1 MSDTR
6 APAIDIALVGDADAV
21 RAPVVAAPAAAART
35 TGATAGKTN
44 IFDLDRVSLERFF
57 EDTLG
62 EKKFRAQQVMK
73 WIHHRHATD
82 FGQMTDLGKALRAK
96 LEACAE
102 VRAPQVLLDQE
113 SADGTRKWLIGMDP
127 KNAIETVYIPD
138 KGRGTL
144 CVSSQVGCAL
154 NCTFCS
160 TATQGFN
167 RNLSTAEIIGQVWVA
182 ARALGNVPHQQR
194 RLTNVVMMGMG
205 EPLANFDNVVRAMSI
220 MRDDLGY
227 GLANKRVTLSTAGMV
242 PMIDRLAA
250 ESDVSLAV
258 SLHAPFDE
266 LRSELVPLNRKYPI
280 AELMD
285 ACVRYA
291 LRKKGES
298 VTFEYTLMRGVNDQP
313 QHARALVALLREFDR
328 RVQMKDAAKVNLI
341 PFNPFPGTR
350 FERPSGEAIRAFQ
363 QQLNNAGMI
372 APVRRT
378 RGDDI
383 DAACGQLKG
392 QVLDRTRRQAQHLK
406 RLQDAGLPLD
416 AASDAA

>member
-1 MSDTR
+1 MDLEGQGAKAEPAT
-6 APAIDIALVGDADAV
+6 APSPAKT
-21 RAPVVAAPAAAART
+21 AAAVDGRR
-35 TGATAGKTN
+35 N
-44 IFDLDRVSLERFF
+44 IFDLDRTSLEDFF
-57 EDTLG
+57 EQELG
-62 EKKFRAQQVMK
+62 EKRFRAHQVMK
-73 WIHHRHATD
+73 WIHHRHVTD
-82 FGQMTDLGKALRAK
+82 FAGMTDLGKALRAK
-96 LEACAE
+96 LETQAV
-102 VRAPQVLLDQE
+102 VRAPEVIFDKP
-113 SADGTRKWLIGMDP
+113 STDGTHKWLLGMDA

-154 NCTFCS
+154 NCQFCS

-167 RNLSTAEIIGQVWVA
+167 RNLSTAEVIGQVWVA
-182 ARALGNVPHQQR
+182 ARHLGNVPHQQR

-242 PMIDRLAA
+242 PMIDRLGE

-258 SLHAPFDE
+258 SLHAANDE
-266 LRSELVPLNRKYPI
+266 LRTRLVPLNKKYPI

-291 LRKKGES
+291 LRKRGTS
-298 VTFEYTLMRGVNDQP
+298 VTFEYTLMKGVNDQP
-313 QHARALVALLREFDR
+313 EHARELVRLMRDFDR

-341 PFNPFPGTR
+341 PFNPFPGTA
-350 FERPSGEAIRAFQ
+350 FERPDDVAIRAFQ
-363 QQLNNAGMI
+363 KLLNNAGMI

-392 QVLDRTRRQAQHLK
+392 QVTDRTRRQAAFRQ
-406 RLQDAGLPLD
+406 RLQADARGGTGD
-416 AASDAA
+416 AAA

>member
-1 MSDTR
+1 MSTSRDLDATLIDT
-6 APAIDIALVGDADAV
+6 APAVPAD
-21 RAPVVAAPAAAART
+21 AAAR
-35 TGATAGKTN
+35 ADVPVPKVEAKRTN
-44 IFDLDRVSLERFF
+44 LFDLERVQLEDFF
-57 EDTLG
+57 EQVLG
-62 EKKFRAQQVMK
+62 EKRYRAHQVMK
-73 WIHHRHATD
+73 WIHHRYVTEFD
-82 FGQMTDLGKALRAK
+82 QMTDLGKALRAK
-96 LEACAE
+96 LEQHA
-102 VRAPQVLLDQE
+102 VVHAPSVVFDKASE
-113 SADGTRKWLIGMDP
+113 DGTHKWLLGMDP

-154 NCTFCS
+154 NCQFCS

-182 ARALGNVPHQQR
+182 ARHLGNAPHQQR

-242 PMIDRLAA
+242 PQIDRLG
-250 ESDVSLAV
+250 EVSDVSLAV
-258 SLHAPFDE
+258 SLHAPNDD
-266 LRSELVPLNRKYPI
+266 LRSELVPLNKKYPI
-280 AELMD
+280 EQLMD
-285 ACVRYA
+285 SCVRYA
-291 LRKKGES
+291 LRKPGTS
-298 VTFEYTLMRGVNDQP
+298 VTFEYTLMKGVNDQP
-313 QHARALVALLREFDR
+313 QHARELVRLMKAFDR
-328 RVQMKDAAKVNLI
+328 SVQMKGAAKVNLI

-350 FERPSGEAIRAFQ
+350 FERPTDQAIRAFQ
-363 QQLNNAGMI
+363 KLLNEAGMI

-392 QVLDRTRRQAQHLK
+392 QVMDRTRRNADFRR
-406 RLQDAGLPLD
+406 RLEQQGQGD
-416 AASDAA
+416 AAA